1 MRKKKT
7 KEPEETEVIPEISEE
22 LRGIFRDIDAAV
34 DASYTYEELDANLIQ
49 VWFKHGLITGNM
61 ICGIGGSPGG

>member
-7 KEPEETEVIPEISEE
+7 KEPEVIPEISED
-22 LRGIFRDIDAAV
+22 LREIFRDIDAAV
-34 DASYTYEELDANLIQ
+34 DNSDTYEELDANLIQ